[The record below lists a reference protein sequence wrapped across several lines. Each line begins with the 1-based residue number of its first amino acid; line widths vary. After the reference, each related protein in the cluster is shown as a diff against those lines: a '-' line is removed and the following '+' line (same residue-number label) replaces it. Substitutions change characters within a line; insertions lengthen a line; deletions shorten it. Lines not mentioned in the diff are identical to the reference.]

1 MEMPIS
7 GLSKFLLDFSRPLGY
22 NIPSGLLVKYAKD
35 KRDEPLAQLA
45 EHLTFNQGVRG
56 SNPRW
61 FTIIGAQKRYVPHK
75 PRFYRGFLL
84 SKRRDF
90 KMHIR
95 RYKTAIFALRIE
107 LNSRTTE

>member
-7 GLSKFLLDFSRPLGY
+7 GLSKFLLDFSKLLGY
-22 NIPSGLLVKYAKD
+22 NIPSGLLVNYAKD

-61 FTIIGAQKRYVPHK
+61 FTTPILHKAPEKFIFSGGFAVSRYLVEH
-75 PRFYRGFLL
+75 
-84 SKRRDF
+84 
-90 KMHIR
+90 
-95 RYKTAIFALRIE
+95 YK
-107 LNSRTTE
+107 

>member
-22 NIPSGLLVKYAKD
+22 NIPSGLLVKYARD

-61 FTIIGAQKRYVPHK
+61 FTNKKPHEIATFRLYHAVFFVP
-75 PRFYRGFLL
+75 
-84 SKRRDF
+84 
-90 KMHIR
+90 
-95 RYKTAIFALRIE
+95 
-107 LNSRTTE
+107 